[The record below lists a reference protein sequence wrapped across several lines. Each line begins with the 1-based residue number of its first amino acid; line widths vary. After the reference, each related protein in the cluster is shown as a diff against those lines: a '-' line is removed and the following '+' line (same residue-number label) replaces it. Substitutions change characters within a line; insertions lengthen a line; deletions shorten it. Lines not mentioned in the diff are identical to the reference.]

1 MKILKKL
8 NAIQTIALGF
18 AAIIVIGALLLM
30 LPIANKTG
38 ESIPFINALF
48 TAGSATCVTGLVVY
62 DTFTQFTYFGQAVI
76 IVLIQIGGLGFVT
89 VAVLLSFVL
98 KKRIGLKERMVLS
111 EAMSLGQVGGVVK
124 LVKRVLIGT
133 AIIEGGGAV
142 LLYTR
147 FISVVGPV
155 KAIWFSIFHSIS
167 AFCNAGFD
175 LMGYYEPFSSLVYFQ
190 NDVFVNIVV
199 MFLILSGGIG
209 FLVWSDMVDYGFKLK
224 KYCLH
229 SKIMLVSTLVL
240 VFGGAVIFFFTE
252 AKTSMAGMTVG
263 QRVLASFFQSV
274 TPRTAGMNTID
285 LTKLSQAGVLVT
297 VLFMFIGAGAGST
310 GGGIKV
316 TTVFTAGLAVKA
328 YATGQNDANIFG
340 RRLEDKTVHR
350 ALCTVFFY
358 LALAILATIIIQA
371 NQSFKLTDTLIEVF
385 SAIGTVGL
393 STGIT
398 RELNVLSKIVLI
410 LLMYIG
416 RIGSMTAILSVAE
429 RAESG
434 LQKPVGKIIIG

>member
-209 FLVWSDMVDYGFKLK
+209 FLVWSDMVDYGFKRK

-229 SKIMLVSTLVL
+229 SKIM
-240 VFGGAVIFFFTE
+240 
-252 AKTSMAGMTVG
+252 
-263 QRVLASFFQSV
+263 
-274 TPRTAGMNTID
+274 
-285 LTKLSQAGVLVT
+285 
-297 VLFMFIGAGAGST
+297 
-310 GGGIKV
+310 
-316 TTVFTAGLAVKA
+316 
-328 YATGQNDANIFG
+328 
-340 RRLEDKTVHR
+340 
-350 ALCTVFFY
+350 
-358 LALAILATIIIQA
+358 
-371 NQSFKLTDTLIEVF
+371 
-385 SAIGTVGL
+385 
-393 STGIT
+393 
-398 RELNVLSKIVLI
+398 
-410 LLMYIG
+410 
-416 RIGSMTAILSVAE
+416 
-429 RAESG
+429 
-434 LQKPVGKIIIG
+434 

>member
-111 EAMSLGQVGGVVK
+111 EAMSLGQVGGVIK

-133 AIIEGGGAV
+133 AIIEGGCAV
-142 LLYTR
+142 IFYTR
-147 FISVVGPV
+147 FYSVFGPI
-155 KAIWFSIFHSIS
+155 KAIWYSVFHSIS

-175 LMGYYEPFSSLVYFQ
+175 LMGCFEPYSSLTYFQ
-190 NDVFVNIVV
+190 NDVVINIVFI
-199 MFLILSGGIG
+199 FLILSGGIG

-252 AKTSMAGMTVG
+252 AKTSMAGMSFG

-285 LTKLSQAGVLVT
+285 LTKLSQAGILVT

-328 YATGQNDANIFG
+328 YATGQSSANVFG
-340 RRLEDKTVHR
+340 RRLEDNTVRR

-358 LALAILATIIIQA
+358 LTLAILATIIIQA

-398 RELNVLSKIVLI
+398 RELNILSKIVLI

>member
-1 MKILKKL
+1 M
-8 NAIQTIALGF
+8 
-18 AAIIVIGALLLM
+18 
-30 LPIANKTG
+30 
-38 ESIPFINALF
+38 
-48 TAGSATCVTGLVVY
+48 
-62 DTFTQFTYFGQAVI
+62 
-76 IVLIQIGGLGFVT
+76 
-89 VAVLLSFVL
+89 
-98 KKRIGLKERMVLS
+98 
-111 EAMSLGQVGGVVK
+111 
-124 LVKRVLIGT
+124 
-133 AIIEGGGAV
+133 
-142 LLYTR
+142 
-147 FISVVGPV
+147 
-155 KAIWFSIFHSIS
+155 
-167 AFCNAGFD
+167 
-175 LMGYYEPFSSLVYFQ
+175 
-190 NDVFVNIVV
+190 
-199 MFLILSGGIG
+199 
-209 FLVWSDMVDYGFKLK
+209 
-224 KYCLH
+224 
-229 SKIMLVSTLVL
+229 VL
-240 VFGGAVIFFFTE
+240 VFGGALIFFFTE

>member
-209 FLVWSDMVDYGFKLK
+209 FLVWSDMVDYGFKFK

>member
-252 AKTSMAGMTVG
+252 AKTSMAGMTFG

>member
-48 TAGSATCVTGLVVY
+48 SAGSATCVTGLVVY

-252 AKTSMAGMTVG
+252 KGTSMEGMNIG

-358 LALAILATIIIQA
+358 LALAVLATIIIQA